1 MTFAPA
7 PTAAT
12 GRNVLFLQGPPGPFF
27 RQLAQALAGRG
38 ATVHRINLNGGD
50 EYDWSSPVGTG
61 QIRCFRGRAAGW
73 PLYVE
78 RFMHEYGITDLV
90 LFGDCRPMHVAAHRM
105 ARIMGVRVHVF
116 EEGYIRPNWLTL
128 ERDGVNG
135 HSTLPRDPQE
145 IRTAAQGLE
154 LPVPQPTIGA
164 SLGRRTRDT
173 WGYFRHMVW
182 GVLRYPFYKS
192 HRPGSIIWEGLG
204 WVRAQVMRGRDAARA
219 QATLASLAGQRYFL
233 FPLQLTSDF
242 QIRVHSPFASMRQ
255 AADYVLASFAAH
267 APKDVKLVVKEHP
280 LDFASWGR
288 WRSYVA
294 RRAHHLGLG
303 DRLVHLAGGD
313 LNALALESLG
323 MVVVNSTSATFAL
336 AGGIPVKA
344 LGTAV
349 YAIEGIT
356 DTGTLSAFW
365 TSPTPPDP
373 ALWDDFCRV
382 LHHQCL
388 VRGGLASESATRI
401 LIEGAVE
408 RLLAD

>member
-1 MTFAPA
+1 MNPPPPVPRRF
-7 PTAAT
+7 
-12 GRNVLFLQGPPGPFF
+12 LFLQGPPGPFF
-27 RQLAQALAGRG
+27 RQLAQALTAQG
-38 ATVHRINLNGGD
+38 AVVHRINLNGGD
-50 EYDWSSPVGTG
+50 QHDWPTPVGAG
-61 QIRCFRGRAAGW
+61 HLACYRGRPAGW
-73 PLYVE
+73 ALFVE
-78 RFMHEYGITDLV
+78 RFLRDREISDLV

-135 HSTLPRDPQE
+135 HSKLPRDPAE
-145 IRTAAQGLE
+145 IRAAAQGLP
-154 LPVPQPTIGA
+154 LPAPQPAIGA

-182 GVLRYPFYKS
+182 GMARYPFYRS

-204 WVRAQVMRGRDAARA
+204 WVRAQAMRHRDAARA
-219 QATLASLAGQRYFL
+219 QATLAALEGQRYFL

-288 WRSYVA
+288 WRAYVA
-294 RRAHHLGLG
+294 RRARHLGLG

-313 LNALALESLG
+313 LDALALHSLG

-336 AGGIPVKA
+336 AGGVPVKA

-356 DTGTLSAFW
+356 DQGRLADFW
-365 TSPTPPDP
+365 TSPTTPDR

-382 LHHQCL
+382 LHKQCL

-408 RLLAD
+408 RLLAE